1 MPILNWRSKLQ
12 RQVHEASPHCWLPR
26 AGMRQHGVSRRFHTR
41 SRQAH
46 QASEPRGYPVGWRG
60 PHAAKLRAD
69 EEASRGVERNPAS
82 GRNREA
88 GHLSGFCGGRV
99 RRSQAPS
106 APCSRFVLQSADRGV
121 RPTDDLESLQCVHE
135 RVQGTRS
142 DPTVQGY
149 CEART
154 FYRVGSRSGELI
166 ATSQCNGPCIARE
179 TRPHSVRC
187 RSLRDVLRPSG
198 IRASATIERD
208 WNSEKTHEFDGRRW
222 VTLTRLVLSAASLDI
237 LRKAPL
243 RWHSLTRAR
252 RSMSDQ
258 FENEGT

>member
-1 MPILNWRSKLQ
+1 MSNIEQIGTLAYWDDLLWPWQ
-12 RQVHEASPHCWLPR
+12 HCPR
-26 AGMRQHGVSRRFHTR
+26 CIHTR

-82 GRNREA
+82 GRKREA

-106 APCSRFVLQSADRGV
+106 ASCSRFVLQSADRGV

-179 TRPHSVRC
+179 TRTHSVRC
-187 RSLRDVLRPSG
+187 RSACGMSSGRAESRPVP
-198 IRASATIERD
+198 R
-208 WNSEKTHEFDGRRW
+208 
-222 VTLTRLVLSAASLDI
+222 LSAI
-237 LRKAPL
+237 GAPKKPMN
-243 RWHSLTRAR
+243 STVA
-252 RSMSDQ
+252 
-258 FENEGT
+258 GG